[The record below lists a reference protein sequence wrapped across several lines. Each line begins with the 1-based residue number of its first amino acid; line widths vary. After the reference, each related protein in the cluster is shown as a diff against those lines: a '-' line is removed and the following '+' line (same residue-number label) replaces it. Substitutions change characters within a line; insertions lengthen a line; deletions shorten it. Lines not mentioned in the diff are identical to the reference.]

1 MNTAMVIIIST
12 FTAVLGFIFSRV
24 LDTRHMRYQQEVYEE
39 LVEKMNIKLMESNQR
54 ELRLIKA
61 LNELQMQKAGIKFQ
75 DIAKKLYNTKETAKE
90 ADESIK
96 IFFDLSQTLP
106 DDNGIDFGGF

>member
-39 LVEKMNIKLMESNQR
+39 AMERMASR
-54 ELRLIKA
+54 HKAKEARLLKA
-61 LNELQMQKAGIKFQ
+61 LAELQMEKAKPMNMRK
-75 DIAKKLYNTKETAKE
+75 AVERLYNIPLMDEKV
-90 ADESIK
+90 DESIK
-96 IFFDLSQTLP
+96 VFFDLSQQLP
-106 DDNGIDFGGF
+106 DDDSIDFGGF